1 MKKVGYSF
9 LFAVVVFTFENF
21 INYSIQPSQAEILIE
36 LTIYHTIVVFLITFI
51 AYGLGERSKEK
62 D

>member
-9 LFAVVVFTFENF
+9 LFAVAVFTFENF